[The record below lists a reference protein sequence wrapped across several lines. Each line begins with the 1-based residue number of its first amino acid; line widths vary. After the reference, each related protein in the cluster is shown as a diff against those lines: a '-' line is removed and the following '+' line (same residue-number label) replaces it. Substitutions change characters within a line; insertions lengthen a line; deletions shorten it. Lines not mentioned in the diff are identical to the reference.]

1 VYVPSSSGSEVE
13 WGEPPRT
20 RRPERYPSGSCEV
33 YANLSNQGGGFFFGL
48 FVHSLHTVIVAR
60 DGKRIANLEGN
71 QLAAQQFAD
80 LLQRVLNPAR
90 N

>member
-1 VYVPSSSGSEVE
+1 MGRSLGFHRCVIQRGTDYDCAFLGTGQE
-13 WGEPPRT
+13 T
-20 RRPERYPSGSCEV
+20 
-33 YANLSNQGGGFFFGL
+33 NQGGGFFFGL

-71 QLAAQQFAD
+71 QLAAQQFAG
-80 LLQRVLNPAR
+80 LLQTVLDPAR